1 MLIRSR
7 VFRKYVL
14 SYLAVVLAIC
24 MVLGLALVRVSTDQ
38 LRQAE
43 MEVYQTRLAQTG
55 DYLGQY
61 FKKMSGATINEYC
74 KTLEQPAQDRHRD

>member
-1 MLIRSR
+1 MTEKLYFHYNRSTKADGEKTLQPVSQ
-7 VFRKYVL
+7 VFRKHVL

-55 DYLGQY
+55 DYPGQY
-61 FKKMSGATINEYC
+61 FK
-74 KTLEQPAQDRHRD
+74 

>member
-7 VFRKYVL
+7 VFRKYIL

-43 MEVYQTRLAQTG
+43 MGYIRPG
-55 DYLGQY
+55 WRRP
-61 FKKMSGATINEYC
+61 ATM
-74 KTLEQPAQDRHRD
+74 

>member
-43 MEVYQTRLAQTG
+43 MEVYR
-55 DYLGQY
+55 
-61 FKKMSGATINEYC
+61 